1 MTKNEEISKKIKE
14 LVAIKIEAQMPANLK
29 LSIGS
34 GSVALSKEEMIKHVN
49 KGDEIGRKIVNAHMS
64 FLKAVA
70 NGEFVKAMV
79 SVENE

>member
-34 GSVALSKEEMIKHVN
+34 GSAALSKEEMIRHVN